1 MKRLFITGGTGFFG
15 KSLLDY
21 RRHHPAFA
29 AEYELTILSREPER
43 FAAEWPALAGQPGV
57 GFVKGDVRDLVE
69 RSSTIFAHG
78 GETTRSST
86 IFAHVG
92 ETTRSSTIFAHG
104 GETGRY
110 DAILHFATPAVTTL
124 SDEEMTSIII
134 DGTRA
139 VIDFAKANGI
149 KKVLFASSGA
159 VYGRQFAPVDEEAP
173 CAPTTAYGKG
183 KLDAEQMLIDSGLD
197 VKIARC
203 FAFTGQY
210 LNRDI
215 HYAIGNFL
223 RDALAGGDL
232 VVNGDGTPLRSYLYA
247 DDLVEWLFAILEC
260 GVSGRAYNVGSPE
273 AISIAAL
280 AAKVKAVL
288 NTPGQVDIR
297 GVPGEGPAPV
307 YVPIVD
313 RIRRELGVKVS
324 ISIDQAIALSVGHS
338 PTVFTEVS

>member
-21 RRHHPAFA
+21 RRRHPTFA
-29 AEYELTILSREPER
+29 AEYEFTVLSREPER

-57 GFVKGDVRDLVE
+57 GFVKGDVRGLVE
-69 RSSTIFAHG
+69 HSSTIFAHG
-78 GETTRSST
+78 GKTARSSA
-86 IFAHVG
+86 IL
-92 ETTRSSTIFAHG
+92 SHG

-124 SDEEMTSIII
+124 SDEEMTSVII
-134 DGTRA
+134 DGTLA

-159 VYGRQFAPVDEEAP
+159 VYGPQVSPVDEEAS

-183 KLDAEQMLIDSGLD
+183 KLAAERMLIESGLD
-197 VKIARC
+197 VLIARC
-203 FAFTGQY
+203 FAFTGPY

-247 DDLVEWLFAILEC
+247 DDLVEWLFAILER

-288 NTPGQVDIR
+288 NSPGEVDIR
-297 GVPGEGPAPV
+297 GVPGVGPAPA
-307 YVPIVD
+307 YVPKVD
-313 RIRRELGVKVS
+313 RIMRELGGKVS
-324 ISIDQAIALSVGHS
+324 IPLDQAITL
-338 PTVFTEVS
+338 

>member
-43 FAAEWPALAGQPGV
+43 FAAEWPELAGQPGV
-57 GFVKGDVRDLVE
+57 GFVKGDVRGLTE
-69 RSSTIFAHG
+69 
-78 GETTRSST
+78 
-86 IFAHVG
+86 
-92 ETTRSSTIFAHG
+92 RSSTIFAHG

-124 SDEEMTSIII
+124 CDEEMTSIILG
-134 DGTRA
+134 GTRA

-173 CAPTTAYGKG
+173 CTPMTAYGKG
-183 KLDAEQMLIDSGLD
+183 KLDAEQMLLDSGLV

-203 FAFTGQY
+203 FAFTGPY

-247 DDLVEWLFAILEC
+247 DDLVEWLFAILER
-260 GVSGRAYNVGSPE
+260 GVSGRVYNVGSPE

-288 NTPGQVDIR
+288 NSPGEVDIR

-324 ISIDQAIALSVGHS
+324 MPIDQAIALSVG
-338 PTVFTEVS
+338 